1 MRSLQKS
8 RSHLMVAGPQ
18 AGVSLPGVPVPQMF
32 TDRRTTASDGRPG
45 KPRISRNRLIQ
56 IKRSN
61 NPLSIPVL
69 I

>member
-8 RSHLMVAGPQ
+8 WSHLVAAGSQ
-18 AGVSLPGVPVPQMF
+18 AGMSLPGVPVPQMF

-45 KPRISRNRLIQ
+45 EPRISRKNLIQ